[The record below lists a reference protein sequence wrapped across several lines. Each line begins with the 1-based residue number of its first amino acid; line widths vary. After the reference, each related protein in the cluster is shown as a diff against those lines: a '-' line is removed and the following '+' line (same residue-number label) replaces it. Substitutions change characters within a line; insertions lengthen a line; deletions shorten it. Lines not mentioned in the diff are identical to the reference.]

1 MNCSALAKSGGLEE
15 RFRLLLEAAPDAI
28 VVTKQ
33 DGRIVLVNTQT
44 ERLFGYAREELLGQ
58 KVELLM
64 PQRVRRRHTKVRAAY
79 LRHPSVR
86 PMGTGLE
93 LYGRRKDGSEFPVD
107 VSLSHLQTG
116 GETLVSG
123 FIRDISERKRS
134 EEMASHVASMIQ
146 ASDDAIIGKS
156 VDGTIVSWNPGAERL
171 FGYKAEEVIG
181 RPMALLVPPD
191 RTAEFARIMK
201 GLRHGKHIEHYET
214 TRLHKDGHRIEISV
228 TISPV
233 KDRTGAVIGAS
244 VIARD
249 ITRQKLVEELV
260 SHFAA
265 IVETSE
271 DAIISASLNGTILSW
286 NAGAERLYG
295 YKAQEMVG
303 RPLSLQGPP
312 GQTDKMA
319 RVMKALRHGEHF
331 EHYEI
336 SQLHK
341 DGRPIETSVTISPV
355 KGKGGAVVGASVIA
369 RDITRQKLA
378 EEALRQ
384 SEERFRV
391 ALDCAPVVVFNQDLE
406 LRYTWI
412 NSPILA
418 WAEHDWLGCTDAE
431 IVGGEEGA
439 RLTAIKQEV
448 LRSGQGKRAEI
459 KVTFHGETHY
469 FDLVVEPLR
478 DASGTLLGLTCS
490 SSDITPTKKIL
501 LEREGLI
508 AKLQE
513 ALEEVKL
520 LSGLLSICASCKR
533 IRNERETWE
542 PLESYLQSHS
552 EAKFSHG
559 VCPDCLRKLYPD
571 YYPESG
577 QEPPKT
583 V

>member
-1 MNCSALAKSGGLEE
+1 MDGSAVAKPGGSGE
-15 RFRLLLEAAPDAI
+15 RSRLLLEAAPDAI

-33 DGRIVLVNTQT
+33 DGKIVLVNAQT
-44 ERLFGYAREELLGQ
+44 ERLFGYARGELLGQ
-58 KVELLM
+58 KVEVLV
-64 PQRVRRRHTKVRAAY
+64 PRRVRRRHAKDRAAY
-79 LRHPSVR
+79 LRHPTVR

-93 LYGRRKDGSEFPVD
+93 LYGRRKDGTEFPID
-107 VSLSHLQTG
+107 VSLSPLHTG
-116 GETLVSG
+116 GKTLVSG
-123 FIRDISERKRS
+123 FIRDITERKRS
-134 EEMASHVASMIQ
+134 EELVSHVAAMVQ

-156 VDGTIVSWNPGAERL
+156 VDGTVVSWNLGAERL
-171 FGYKAEEVIG
+171 FGYKAAEVIG
-181 RPMALLVPPD
+181 RPIAVLVPAD

-233 KDRTGAVIGAS
+233 RDRKGTVIGAS

-319 RVMKALRHGEHF
+319 RVMQALRRGEHF

-336 SQLHK
+336 TQSHK
-341 DGRPIETSVTISPV
+341 DGHPIETSITISPL

-369 RDITRQKLA
+369 RDITSQKRA

-391 ALDCAPVVVFNQDLE
+391 ALESAPVVVFNQDLE

-412 NSPILA
+412 NSPVLG
-418 WAEHDWLGCTDAE
+418 WAEHEWLGRTDAE

-448 LRSGQGKRAEI
+448 LRSGQGTRAEI
-459 KVTFHGETHY
+459 AVTFQGETHY

-478 DASGTLLGLTCS
+478 DAQGTLQGLTCS
-490 SSDITPTKKIL
+490 SSDITPSKKIL
-501 LEREGLI
+501 LERENLI

-513 ALEEVKL
+513 ALEEVNL

-533 IRNERETWE
+533 IRNEREKWE
-542 PLESYLQSHS
+542 PLEAYVQSHS

-577 QEPPKT
+577 QEPPKAP
-583 V
+583 

>member
-1 MNCSALAKSGGLEE
+1 
-15 RFRLLLEAAPDAI
+15 
-28 VVTKQ
+28 
-33 DGRIVLVNTQT
+33 
-44 ERLFGYAREELLGQ
+44 
-58 KVELLM
+58 
-64 PQRVRRRHTKVRAAY
+64 
-79 LRHPSVR
+79 
-86 PMGTGLE
+86 
-93 LYGRRKDGSEFPVD
+93 
-107 VSLSHLQTG
+107 
-116 GETLVSG
+116 
-123 FIRDISERKRS
+123 
-134 EEMASHVASMIQ
+134 
-146 ASDDAIIGKS
+146 
-156 VDGTIVSWNPGAERL
+156 
-171 FGYKAEEVIG
+171 
-181 RPMALLVPPD
+181 MALLVPPD
-191 RTAEFARIMK
+191 RTGEFARIMK

-233 KDRTGAVIGAS
+233 KDRTGAVVGAS

-271 DAIISASLNGTILSW
+271 DAIISESLDGTILSW

-295 YKAQEMVG
+295 YKAEEMVG

-319 RVMKALRHGEHF
+319 RMMKALRHGEHF

-341 DGRPIETSVTISPV
+341 DGHPIETSVTISPV

-369 RDITRQKLA
+369 RDITRQKRA

-391 ALDCAPVVVFNQDLE
+391 ALESAPVVVFNQDLE

-418 WAEHDWLGCTDAE
+418 WAEQDWMGRTDAE
-431 IVGGEEGA
+431 IVGGQEGA

-448 LRSGQGKRAEI
+448 LRSGQGTRAEI
-459 KVTFHGETHY
+459 AVTFQGETHY

-478 DASGTLLGLTCS
+478 DAHGTLLGLTCS
-490 SSDITPTKKIL
+490 SSDITPTKKSL
-501 LEREGLI
+501 LERESLI

-533 IRNERETWE
+533 IRNEREKWE
-542 PLESYLQSHS
+542 PLETYVQSHS

-571 YYPESG
+571 YYPASG

-583 V
+583 A